1 MLDFPFARNEKSLP
15 AQQCYIRRRQNMIP
29 LGDMDRKPVR
39 VPAVTIA
46 IIGINVSVFVLEMLF
61 GSTFVVR
68 WSYTPVEIISG
79 RNLITLLTAM
89 FMHAGL
95 LHIGGNM
102 IFLWA
107 FAPEIEDSM
116 GRFRFSVFY
125 LVGGLIASMAQIMMI
140 PDSNVPNL
148 GASGAIAAVMGVF
161 LVSFPF
167 DRIRTLVF
175 LGLFVTVTMVPAV
188 LLVGL
193 WFLLQLFS
201 EVGSFSRRGGAGVA
215 YMAHVGGFV
224 FGMLTG
230 RLFMW
235 RSLPG
240 KGLNTDG
247 RQART

>member
-1 MLDFPFARNEKSLP
+1 
-15 AQQCYIRRRQNMIP
+15 MIP
-29 LGDMDRKPVR
+29 LGDIDRKPVR
-39 VPAVTIA
+39 APAVTVAIIA
-46 IIGINVSVFVLEMLF
+46 INLSVFVLEILF
-61 GSTFVVR
+61 GSSFIVR
-68 WSYTPVEIISG
+68 WSYTPAEIVAG
-79 RNLITLLTAM
+79 KNLTTLLTAM

-116 GRFRFSVFY
+116 GRLRFSVFY
-125 LVGGLIASMAQIMMI
+125 LVGGLVASMAQIIMI

-148 GASGAIAAVMGVF
+148 GASGAIAAVMGAF

-175 LGLFVTVTMVPAV
+175 LGLFITVTLVPAV

-201 EVGSFSRRGGAGVA
+201 EVGSLSRRDGAGVA

-235 RSLPG
+235 RSLPE
-240 KGLNTDG
+240 KEVNTDG
-247 RQART
+247 RRART